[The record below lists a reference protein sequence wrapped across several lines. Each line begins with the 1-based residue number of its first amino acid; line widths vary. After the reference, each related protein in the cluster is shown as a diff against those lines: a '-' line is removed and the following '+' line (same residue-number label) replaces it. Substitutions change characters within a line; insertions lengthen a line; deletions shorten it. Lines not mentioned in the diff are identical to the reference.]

1 MPGTLARFG
10 GTTARGRYNAA
21 TALTLAKKIMQLK
34 KEFSKGKPKQPSKPR
49 QPEKKRKPR
58 SDKGKKRKPRDRAPN
73 RGVARNVTSGAH
85 TYSSVK
91 HKPTTSRM
99 LAKKFPQL
107 LYQTYYITSPET
119 YTDLNPGVDGTITNP
134 DMLYSVPSV
143 LWTNSSI
150 HLFNVHNTETHW
162 RPIDP
167 RGEVPG
173 YRTGTQLTGLPSD
186 TQLGTIS
193 TTPNE
198 SFIFVNDPTNV
209 RLTSVQCPFK
219 QNGLA
224 ENATGS
230 YAETVTPVYTTP
242 NTSLN
247 SLHINLMVG
256 NPTIQDE
263 MITLKVIRYNNGDET
278 LRPGT
283 LGADNAERTA
293 LTQTMCNSGKF
304 TNPQQFSTLYS
315 KRFRMTGLR
324 TGQKMRY
331 YKIKKSLPLNFLRS
345 QYRKSYNANNLTTI
359 GLDAQPSFV
368 LSDDGTFFNSVFII
382 LQSNCIDN
390 EYVANVS
397 VETGTGSPEYLE
409 HLPQIATYPPIG
421 IPDTELGGKYKPVA
435 TGAQHSV
442 SGTITVSHRVQAK
455 RRAIGSSTNEALFA
469 LQAQLTEL
477 KLAKP
482 PKTPKFKMIEDGSE
496 SDSDTTG
503 CLE

>member
-1 MPGTLARFG
+1 MPYSGTRTLS
-10 GTTARGRYNAA
+10 RYNPNVRTRAA
-21 TALTLAKKIMQLK
+21 GASASAILKLAKAAMKIK
-34 KEFSKGKPKQPSKPR
+34 KDYSKAKPKQTTQSK
-49 QPEKKRKPR
+49 QKTSNMKRNV
-58 SDKGKKRKPRDRAPN
+58 RKVMRN

-85 TYSSVK
+85 TYSSIP
-91 HKPTTSRM
+91 HKYVGARM
-99 LAKKFPQL
+99 MAKKFPQL

-119 YTDLNPGVDGTITNP
+119 YTDLNPGIDGTITNP

-150 HLFNVHNTETHW
+150 HMFNVHNTEMHW
-162 RPIDP
+162 RPKDP

-173 YRTGTQLTGLPSD
+173 YRTGTQLTNPPSD

-193 TTPNE
+193 TTPND

-230 YAETVTPVYTTP
+230 YAETTTPIYTTP
-242 NTSLN
+242 NSSLN
-247 SLHINLMVG
+247 SLNINLKVG

-263 MITLKVIRYNNGDET
+263 FITLKVVRYNNGDET

-283 LGADNAERTA
+283 LGADNTERTA

-304 TNPQQFSTLYS
+304 TNPQQFSTIYS
-315 KRFRMTGLR
+315 KRFRMPGLR

-331 YKIKKSLPLNFLRS
+331 YSIKKTMSLNYLRS

-359 GLDAQPSFV
+359 GLDAQPSYV
-368 LSDDGTFFNSVFII
+368 LSDDGTFFNSVFVI

-390 EYVANVS
+390 EYIADVQVEKGTVAGLVNF
-397 VETGTGSPEYLE
+397 ERM
-409 HLPQIATYPPIG
+409 PQIATYPPTG
-421 IPDTELGGKYKPVA
+421 IPSTVDPSYKPVA
-435 TGAQHSV
+435 QGAQHCV

-455 RRAIGSSTNEALFA
+455 RRAIGSSTNEALA
-469 LQAQLTEL
+469 LLQTQLNEL
-477 KLAKP
+477 KATKS
-482 PKTPKFKMIEDGSE
+482 PKFKVVKG
-496 SDSDTTG
+496 SDSDSD
-503 CLE
+503 